1 MGRAAAGQRKE
12 FPMAQFTKRAIME
25 CFIRMLNEMPLDKIS
40 VVDIAERCGINRN
53 TFYYYYCDIYA
64 LVKELFTL
72 EAQRIAEKNLT
83 CDTWQEVCLETMEFV
98 RENRRAVYHLFHSN
112 HRDLLEEYLYDVT
125 HLEMVNFVRRTA
137 QDLPVTEE
145 NVESLA
151 MFYTS
156 ALVGLSTHWLLSGM
170 KKGDMETALGSIS
183 PLIAGNLRL
192 SLERSCQQGT
202 QGEKPD
208 KNV

>member
-1 MGRAAAGQRKE
+1 
-12 FPMAQFTKRAIME
+12 MAQFTKRAIME
-25 CFIRMLNEMPLDKIS
+25 CFIRMLNETPLDKIS

-72 EAQRIAEKNLT
+72 EAQRIADKNLT

-151 MFYTS
+151 MFYAS

-170 KKGDMETALGSIS
+170 KKGDMEDALENIS

-192 SLERSCQQGT
+192 SLERSCRQKELEQ
-202 QGEKPD
+202 KPD
-208 KNV
+208 KDGEKSEN